1 MATTMQQTAVLEQA
15 SAQGTWEID
24 PAHTEVGFEV
34 KYLMISK
41 VRGRFAGMTGALV
54 LDESD
59 PTRSSV
65 KVEIDAASVDT
76 RNEQRDQHL
85 RSADFFDVERFP
97 SLVFEARQ
105 VERVGADRYRV
116 AGDLTIRDVTREVVL
131 EVTDEGRETDPWGG
145 ERAAFSASTTVDRRD
160 FGLTW
165 NQALETGGVLVSN
178 DIRIVL
184 DVQLTKAG

>member
-1 MATTMQQTAVLEQA
+1 MATTTQQTTVLEQA

-97 SLVFEARQ
+97 SLAFESRR
-105 VERVGADRYRV
+105 VERVGADGYRV
-116 AGDLTIRDVTREVVL
+116 TGDLTIRDVTREVVL